1 MGSFKC
7 GAHLISIK
15 AKLSVPL
22 LQLFAYTQCQLLVI
36 IHDCFDPKSDDK
48 WCLMGVAGPST
59 ARDLVTAAQ
68 IFTVLA
74 RLMLLPDRLN
84 VCQLGSPVQSLNI
97 CTSLWGNF
105 YILNN
110 WNQTGTEKQK
120 KSNIFPSKVHSIL
133 WLEPNTKSANTFIE
147 RNWNQTPEH
156 FLHQQTYCRCT
167 ETNTQENRCKITY
180 KQVILSDTVSL
191 LK

>member
-74 RLMLLPDRLN
+74 RLVLLPDRLN
-84 VCQLGSPVQSLNI
+84 VCVGGI
-97 CTSLWGNF
+97 IW
-105 YILNN
+105 
-110 WNQTGTEKQK
+110 
-120 KSNIFPSKVHSIL
+120 
-133 WLEPNTKSANTFIE
+133 
-147 RNWNQTPEH
+147 
-156 FLHQQTYCRCT
+156 
-167 ETNTQENRCKITY
+167 
-180 KQVILSDTVSL
+180 
-191 LK
+191 

>member
-74 RLMLLPDRLN
+74 RLMLLPD
-84 VCQLGSPVQSLNI
+84 PKDI

-133 WLEPNTKSANTFIE
+133 
-147 RNWNQTPEH
+147 
-156 FLHQQTYCRCT
+156 
-167 ETNTQENRCKITY
+167 
-180 KQVILSDTVSL
+180 
-191 LK
+191 